1 MKRSPSFLVIV
12 VVALVGA
19 FALVAVR
26 AGAQPSKPTPQH
38 KIVFE
43 LTSDSSEAWEGLLNN
58 VENVQKSLGK
68 DKTQIEVVGHGK
80 GLNLLV
86 AAKDSAVRDRLK
98 SLSDAGGVTFAAC
111 ENTMRKTGVKKDEL
125 VPFATPVD
133 SGVGEIVRK
142 QEAGFS
148 YLRTGG

>member
-1 MKRSPSFLVIV
+1 MKRSFLLIV

-19 FALVAVR
+19 FGLAAVR
-26 AGAQPSKPTPQH
+26 AGAQPSKPAPQH

-86 AAKDSAVRDRLK
+86 AAKDGAVRDRLK

-111 ENTMRKTGVKKDEL
+111 ENSMRKAGVKKEEL
-125 VPFATPVD
+125 VPFAMPVD
-133 SGVGEIVRK
+133 SGVGELVRK

>member
-1 MKRSPSFLVIV
+1 MKRSISIFV

-19 FALVAVR
+19 LGLAAVR
-26 AGAQPSKPTPQH
+26 AGAQPSKPAPQH

-43 LTSDSSEAWEGLLNN
+43 LTAESSDAWDGLLNN

-86 AAKDSAVRDRLK
+86 ASKDGAVRDRLK

-111 ENTMRKTGVKKDEL
+111 ENSMRKAGVKKEDL
-125 VPFATPVD
+125 VPFAMPVD